1 MAIDLPPI
9 DFPPGYRFYPN
20 DEELLSFYLKP
31 KVNGETLPCDV
42 ILEKQ
47 IYGDNANPWEVFDD
61 SSTPWIISGGSKIV
75 YAFTPLTKVAGSSS
89 GRGSK
94 KKENYAKKAGCGNW
108 HGETGREPIME
119 GNRVIG
125 FRRLLCFEINDID
138 FCSKNHVDL
147 NKPGHW
153 LMHEF
158 VLCGYENYALCRI
171 TVDMSKNLK
180 VKKKKK
186 LCTPRKCK
194 TTTANVVNLGKKS
207 VSASC
212 TSCTSIN
219 FEANEIKTTTTEHEK
234 KQVVLNET
242 PYQDSLASTSCV
254 SHCDQGITANLG
266 SSGVEGKECEGF
278 SDGDQAL
285 TLGDRDQALTLEE
298 VQFLMDDNEE
308 FSNFGGRDMDVTSFD
323 LKSFFN
329 AGSWAELV
337 DNMSNSYNV
346 QTVENVSC
354 SKALGKRKAIG
365 DQELCSGPT
374 DALITTGLADLG
386 YVYVNIDDCWS
397 SMKRNAEVSL
407 LAFTCQVRPG
417 SLFHEIDD
425 AKLFA
430 SWGVDYLKYDNCFN
444 LGIKANNRY
453 PVMRDAVQATGRAIF
468 YSICEWGVDDPALWA
483 GEVGNSWRTTDD
495 ISDSWKRSGYA
506 RSW

>member
-20 DEELLSFYLKP
+20 DEELLIFYLKP

-47 IYGDNANPWEVFDD
+47 IYGDSANPWEVFDD

-94 KKENYAKKAGCGNW
+94 KKENYVKKAGCGNW

-147 NKPGHW
+147 KKPGHW

-186 LCTPRKCK
+186 LCTPRNCK
-194 TTTANVVNLGKKS
+194 TTTANVVNLGKKC

-212 TSCTSIN
+212 TSIN
-219 FEANEIKTTTTEHEK
+219 SKANEIKTTSAEHEK

-254 SHCDQGITANLG
+254 FHSDQGITANLG
-266 SSGVEGKECEGF
+266 SYGVEGKECEGF
-278 SDGDQAL
+278 SAG
-285 TLGDRDQALTLEE
+285 DQALTLEE

-323 LKSFFN
+323 LMSFFN
-329 AGSWAELV
+329 AGSWAGSWAELV
-337 DNMSNSYNV
+337 DNMSNSV
-346 QTVENVSC
+346 HTVENMSC

-386 YVYVNIDDCWS
+386 YVSVNIDDCWS

-430 SWGVDYLKYDNCFN
+430 SWAALLIGCDVRNMDRKTLEI
-444 LGIKANNRY
+444 LSNRE
-453 PVMRDAVQATGRAIF
+453 VIAVNQGMGWS
-468 YSICEWGVDDPALWA
+468 SICMSVRDLWRNENVLKDVNASFATRVDAHSCELFIFTPQTVVQQAIA
-483 GEVGNSWRTTDD
+483 
-495 ISDSWKRSGYA
+495 
-506 RSW
+506 